1 VSDVDVRVMA
11 VMIVGAVAV
20 VAGLPSRLHTGP
32 GLHVF
37 VDIRRLSSTAP
48 HHLTVTLLNVVL
60 AIVLVVLAIK
70 QRHVLAIQAHGR
82 LLFLMRIPVEDSG
95 TLVKVRHFTILLTCI
110 LNGLEGGG
118 TCKRG

>member
-1 VSDVDVRVMA
+1 MSDVDVRVMA

-48 HHLTVTLLNVVL
+48 HHLTVTYLLYAGFATPNP
-60 AIVLVVLAIK
+60 AY
-70 QRHVLAIQAHGR
+70 RHG
-82 LLFLMRIPVEDSG
+82 
-95 TLVKVRHFTILLTCI
+95 
-110 LNGLEGGG
+110 
-118 TCKRG
+118 